1 MINMTVLIHQLIQ
14 LFLIICIG
22 FIAFKTKVLNEK
34 SNHAINKF
42 ILDVTLPFMII
53 NSVLSMGER
62 PSISSVATLFA
73 ASIIFYLIMPVI
85 AFIVVK
91 IMLKTMRIKKSRQGA
106 YMFMLIFSNVG
117 FMGFPILQAACG
129 PLGDTAVFYA
139 AVINIFFNL
148 SAFTYGVIMIGYG
161 DTKKTALKLKS
172 LLSPG
177 IISSILAI
185 IIYVFDFRLSST
197 ITNVVETVGDL
208 TSPLA
213 MIMVGAT
220 LASIELREVFNE
232 WKIYVFA
239 LIKQL
244 LLPILLYPVF
254 RLFLGDGLLFNVMFI
269 EFLMPIANTA
279 LMLSDEYGADSKFIS
294 KTIFISTAMSLF
306 TMPFT
311 IYICGVIY

>member
-1 MINMTVLIHQLIQ
+1 MINMSVLINQLIQ
-14 LFLIICIG
+14 LFLIISIG
-22 FIAFKTKVLNEK
+22 FVTYKAKILNEK
-34 SNHAINKF
+34 ANKVFNKF
-42 ILDVTLPFMII
+42 ILDITLPFMII
-53 NSVLSMGER
+53 DSVLSMKER
-62 PSISSVATLFA
+62 PSFSSVSTLFL
-73 ASIIFYLIMPVI
+73 ASVIFYLVMPVI

-91 IMLKTMRIKKSRQGA
+91 IMLKTIHIKKSRQGA

-129 PLGDTAVFYA
+129 EQGDTAVFYA
-139 AVINIFFNL
+139 AVLNIFFNI
-148 SAFTYGVIMIGYG
+148 SAFTYGVLMIGYG
-161 DTKKTALKLKS
+161 DTAKTSFKLKS

-177 IISSILAI
+177 IVSSVLAI
-185 IIYVFDFRLSST
+185 VIYGLN
-197 ITNVVETVGDL
+197 ITLPDTLTSVISTVGDL

-220 LASIELREVFNE
+220 LASIELREIFDE
-232 WKIYVFA
+232 WKIYIFA

-244 LLPILLYPVF
+244 ILPVLLYPVF

-279 LMLSDEYGADSKFIS
+279 LMLSAEYDADTKFIS
-294 KTIFISTAMSLF
+294 KSIFISTAMSLV

-311 IYICGVIY
+311 IYICGIIY